1 MADYK
6 QYTEEEALATA
17 KVGKLSD
24 EFRYDPRQ
32 NNILQNNILENY
44 KIS

>member
-1 MADYK
+1 MDYK
-6 QYTEEEALATA
+6 QYTEEALATA

-24 EFRYDPRQ
+24 EFHYDPRQ
-32 NNILQNNILENY
+32 NNVLPNNILENY

>member
-1 MADYK
+1 MTDYK
-6 QYTEEEALATA
+6 QHTEEEVLATA

-24 EFRYDPRQ
+24 EFHYDPRQ